1 MSERRPLSGKS
12 FRPSS
17 ASPYVLIGF
26 TKTKSSHHPV
36 HPSSARTPCTFPLIF
51 GMCLDSLSPFEAFC
65 WIPRNWEDSVSV
77 VFLSSSGDY
86 ATLCAS
92 NKMVWWVQFY
102 AVVHFA
108 WMTKSLAFMSDDV
121 DSFIE
126 WVCLFHSCLFLR
138 ICISLSLFEIWF
150 RFFSAVVFLLINFF
164 FWAMKEVDWLCRP
177 ATCVLRSS
185 IALGLISG
193 FFFVSVKAYAS

>member
-1 MSERRPLSGKS
+1 MSERRPLSGES

-51 GMCLDSLSPFEAFC
+51 GMCLDSLSSFEAFC

-86 ATLCAS
+86 ATLCAF

-108 WMTKSLAFMSDDV
+108 WMTKSLR
-121 DSFIE
+121 
-126 WVCLFHSCLFLR
+126 SCLTMLILLLSEFVCFILV
-138 ICISLSLFEIWF
+138 CFCVFVFHCLCLKFGSGSSLQLYFYW
-150 RFFSAVVFLLINFF
+150 
-164 FWAMKEVDWLCRP
+164 
-177 ATCVLRSS
+177 
-185 IALGLISG
+185 LISFSEPWKRLIG
-193 FFFVSVKAYAS
+193 SAGRQPVF